1 VCQTSLKL
9 SLTVNECKPL
19 VHGQRRDGGVGRRG
33 APGAGP
39 GRAVQVD
46 PIEPKLKPP
55 GYTRLKPKHNSSLS
69 SFAFKFNLRR
79 YSLAEEPPSAE
90 QVRDPSAEEG
100 RGGRRQVPL
109 LPR

>member
-1 VCQTSLKL
+1 M
-9 SLTVNECKPL
+9 
-19 VHGQRRDGGVGRRG
+19 
-33 APGAGP
+33 
-39 GRAVQVD
+39 
-46 PIEPKLKPP
+46 
-55 GYTRLKPKHNSSLS
+55 KPKHNSSLS